1 MLLSHR
7 YRFIYTKTKK
17 TAGTS
22 VESYFEPFCMAE
34 GEWTARHFR
43 EEYVSDSGII
53 GLRGA
58 RPASKCRWWHHMPAS
73 LIRKRVGEETWQQ
86 YFKFCVVRNPY
97 EKAVS
102 AFYFRRG
109 RTLGEDSSLATART
123 EFEHWLAAKGPPM
136 DKNKYLIQGQFCLD
150 DVVRYESLRE
160 GLERICDRLGVAW
173 EPDRLP
179 SFKAGIRPPG
189 ITAKDLYTEKSR
201 EIVRQAY
208 QFELDYFGY
217 SFPTE

>member
-1 MLLSHR
+1 MLVSHR

-34 GEWTARHFR
+34 GEWTPSHAR
-43 EEYVSDSGII
+43 EEHVSEAGII
-53 GLRGA
+53 GHRGG
-58 RPASKCRWWHHMPAS
+58 RPPSPCRWWNHMPAGQ
-73 LIRKRVGEETWQQ
+73 IRRQVGEEIWQQ

-109 RTLGEDSSLATART
+109 RRLGEGASVETART
-123 EFEHWLAAKGPPM
+123 EFENWLETKGPPM
-136 DKNKYLIQGQFCLD
+136 DKNKYLIRGEFCLD
-150 DVVRYESLRE
+150 DVMRYESLNE
-160 GLERICDRLGVAW
+160 GMQRICDRLGVAW

-179 SFKAGIRPPG
+179 SFKTGIRPPG